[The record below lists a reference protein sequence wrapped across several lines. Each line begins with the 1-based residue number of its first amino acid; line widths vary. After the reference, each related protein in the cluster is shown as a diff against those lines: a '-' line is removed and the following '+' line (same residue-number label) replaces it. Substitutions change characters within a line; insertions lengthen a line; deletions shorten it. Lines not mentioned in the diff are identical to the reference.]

1 MTLTALPTVALATDP
16 YAEDVIVDRLPMQRE
31 IREAAPIVFLEKY
44 GVWATGR
51 YDIVR
56 EVFADWQHFK
66 VGAGIGVTN
75 FYTEEPW
82 RPPAC
87 PTEAD
92 PPLHDMPRRVL
103 TETLNMRT
111 LQRLGD
117 HWGQVADDLV
127 DSILERGE
135 VDGMHDVAAV
145 YPLQVFPD
153 AVGLGPERREDL
165 LAYGDL
171 VFNAFG
177 PKNDL
182 FDRSAQRLADLS
194 AWVNVQCQR
203 ENLAPGGFG
212 AKIWEAADRGELDP
226 TLAPL
231 VVRSLLSAGVD
242 TTVHGIAAILHVF
255 ATHPEAWQQLR
266 ADHTLA
272 RRAFDEVVRWG
283 SPLQA
288 VFHTTNSAVELAGT
302 TIGKH
307 EKIMLL
313 LGAANRDPRRW
324 EDPDSF
330 SLDRDPSGH
339 LGFGMGLH
347 QCVGQHIARMEAE
360 SLLIALA
367 KKVERIEL
375 VGEPVRGL
383 NNSLQTWDYLPLKF
397 S

>member
-1 MTLTALPTVALATDP
+1 MTITGLPPVTLATDP
-16 YAEDVIVDRLPMQRE
+16 YADDVILNRLPMQRE
-31 IREAAPIVFLEKY
+31 IREAAPIVYLEKY

-51 YDIVR
+51 YDVAR

-66 VGAGIGVTN
+66 VGAGIGVAN

-111 LQRLGD
+111 LKRLAD
-117 HWGQVADDLV
+117 HWNNVADELV
-127 DSILERGE
+127 DNILERGE

-145 YPLQVFPD
+145 YPLRVFPD
-153 AVGLGPERREDL
+153 AVGLPHERRDDL

-177 PKNDL
+177 PNNQL
-182 FDRSAQRLADLS
+182 FQRSAQRLADLS
-194 AWVNVQCQR
+194 AWVNTQCHR

-212 AKIWEAADRGELDP
+212 AKIWEASDRGELSP
-226 TLAPL
+226 ELAPL

-242 TTVHGIAAILHVF
+242 TTVHGIAALLHVF
-255 ATHPEAWQQLR
+255 ATHPEEWQRLR
-266 ADHTLA
+266 EDHSLA
-272 RRAFDEVVRWG
+272 RPAFDEGVRWA
-283 SPLQA
+283 SPLQT
-288 VFHTTNSAVELAGT
+288 VFHTTSEAVELAGT
-302 TIGKH
+302 VIGKH
-307 EKIMLL
+307 EKIMVL
-313 LGAANRDPRRW
+313 LGAANRDPRHW
-324 EDPDSF
+324 ESPDVF

-347 QCVGQHIARMEAE
+347 QCVGQHIARLEAE
-360 SLLIALA
+360 TLLIALA

-375 VGEPVRGL
+375 IGEPVRGL
-383 NNSLQTWDYLPLKF
+383 NNSLQTWERLPFRF